1 MERARENLRKM
12 EEEKAKTD
20 KWRVNGIAY
29 VNREH
34 DRVAANEV
42 RIKAHL
48 QRRVREYAEALLAV
62 LAEESPRPDATKPG
76 KARLS
81 DHQAIWWSDGLL
93 QISTALFREREL

>member
-1 MERARENLRKM
+1 MRL
-12 EEEKAKTD
+12 KADPCSAKAHR
-20 KWRVNGIAY
+20 WIENGIAY
-29 VNREH
+29 VNREK
-34 DRVAANEV
+34 DRIAGNEV

-62 LAEESPRPDATKPG
+62 LAEESPRPEPGKPG

-93 QISTALFREREL
+93 QISAALFREREL